1 MRLLILDH
9 CACLSIEYFVLDNPV
24 LGCLMMLSL
33 MLPSLVSMKRL
44 CESKKNRGE
53 EFCLEQFI
61 LWRLLLKDCVH
72 LRAVGLMNLALKVRS
87 RFEFQIGHSNKS
99 TTLPTLVKKILKM
112 YPIVLLTILGI
123 LLRDIKNHWSKLF
136 LNGQFEIQILDG
148 ICWLYPCKWDKN
160 ACRLSALHV
169 CNIMERVMI
178 FKCIH
183 RWIWSIDGDN
193 FKLANTHVRSY
204 KDSIFL

>member
-1 MRLLILDH
+1 MFRTVYTLKIAFEGLRTFARGGSNELGFKSSLKIWISNWTFKL
-9 CACLSIEYFVLDNPV
+9 EYYFAHTGQKNSKNVPNCSFDNF
-24 LGCLMMLSL
+24 GNFDKGYKK
-33 MLPSLVSMKRL
+33 SLV
-44 CESKKNRGE
+44 
-53 EFCLEQFI
+53 
-61 LWRLLLKDCVH
+61 
-72 LRAVGLMNLALKVRS
+72 KV
-87 RFEFQIGHSNKS
+87 
-99 TTLPTLVKKILKM
+99 
-112 YPIVLLTILGI
+112 
-123 LLRDIKNHWSKLF
+123 F
-136 LNGQFEIQILDG
+136 LNCQFEIQILDG